1 MAGKASPAVLRAL
14 GRFASCDVGDALLR
28 LKVPH
33 GGYLSGLKMYSPE
46 YMSGSSKIFGPAYTV
61 RMVHASDKTSP
72 TPPGHFAD
80 SIPSG
85 SVVFISQPKGV
96 ISACWGGLMTTRAKY
111 LGASGVVIDGRFRD
125 INEHREMGM
134 GLFARG
140 VGVLGSNGFTR
151 SSELNVPVEYE
162 IEELS
167 GREGQGKVVV
177 SVNPGDIIL
186 GDADGVVAIPPEKA
200 EECLKLC
207 EERFEIDAETKR
219 CLDNGEPMGPTI
231 KKLRK

>member
-1 MAGKASPAVLRAL
+1 
-14 GRFASCDVGDALLR
+14 
-28 LKVPH
+28 
-33 GGYLSGLKMYSPE
+33 MYSPE
-46 YMSGSSKIFGPAYTV
+46 YMSGPSKIFGPAYTV

-72 TPPGHFAD
+72 TPSGHFAD

-96 ISACWGGLMTTRAKY
+96 ISACWGGLMTTRAKV
-111 LGASGVVIDGRFRD
+111 LGAAGVVIDGRFRD

-134 GLFARG
+134 GLFAREISI
-140 VGVLGSNGFTR
+140 LGSAGFTR

-167 GREGQGKVVV
+167 GREGQEKVAVG
-177 SVNPGDIIL
+177 VNPGDIIL
-186 GDADGVVAIPPEKA
+186 GDADGVVAIPLEKT
-200 EECLKLC
+200 EECLRLC

-219 CLDNGEPMGPTI
+219 CLDNGEAMGPTI